1 MGQKDKKLEEMLIK
15 QMAVSQPVSDKV
27 VKTLKHPRYTS
38 GKLIKYGDI
47 ILHVLESKADDPTK
61 VYVRLLPETSIP
73 GYDYHPTAL
82 LYPKEKVDLENITPE
97 LSRDLDDGFAKFT
110 LSLVIFNSDDID
122 EICKEYWYAGGT
134 EKAIHVIKQQEI

>member
-82 LYPKEKVDLENITPE
+82 LYPKEKVDLEITGAGPALDLPKYATNPYTKIYSYPAGSRKNRSVSSWVDNM
-97 LSRDLDDGFAKFT
+97 LS
-110 LSLVIFNSDDID
+110 IMPN
-122 EICKEYWYAGGT
+122 
-134 EKAIHVIKQQEI
+134 EKRR